1 MLEYTPDVIKSLAPN
16 EIFVFG
22 SNLAGRHGAGAA
34 KTALQKFGARYGVGI
49 GLQGQSYALPTKDF
63 EVQTMS
69 LYDIGLE
76 VERFLDFADNNRQYK
91 FYCTKIGCGLAGY
104 TVEQIAKLFAKFV
117 IPSNVILP
125 KEFWDVILGANNNL

>member
-1 MLEYTPDVIKSLAPN
+1 MEYTPESITKLEPN

-34 KTALQKFGARYGVGI
+34 KLAMQKFGACYGIGI

-63 EVQTMS
+63 DVETMP
-69 LYDIGLE
+69 LHDIGLE
-76 VERFLDFADNNRQYK
+76 VERFLDFADKNRQYK

-104 TVEQIAKLFAKFV
+104 TVNQIAKLFAKWV

-125 KEFWDVILGANNNL
+125 KEFWDVILEVNNVK